1 MDIAEF
7 ERLVEIVQD
16 SKIRELTLK
25 QGSSRITIR
34 KSSKPM
40 PGSAL
45 VPVEGGHQDMYE
57 VETRYAGEEDDDDA
71 ETEPEPVLVTA
82 PLVGVFKHVKP
93 VIGLGAHV
101 KAGQTIG
108 VIEAMKLINE
118 VNAPSDGIV
127 TDVTVEDSM
136 PVEYGQALFILRPGV

>member
-7 ERLVEIVQD
+7 ERLVEIVQE

-45 VPVEGGHQDMYE
+45 VPVEGNLADSYE
-57 VETRYAGEEDDDDA
+57 VETRYADEDGSEEA
-71 ETEPEPVLVTA
+71 EPEPVLVTA

-93 VIGLGAHV
+93 VVGLGAHV

-118 VNAPSDGIV
+118 VNAPSDGV
-127 TDVTVEDSM
+127 VNDVAVEDSM
-136 PVEYGQALFILRPGV
+136 PVEYGQTLFVLGPEV